1 MTAKEMFE
9 KLGFTKEY
17 LVSALEYKKDCILYY
32 VQNEEKDITIDFWLK
47 SKTIFIGECATKE
60 KMEYE
65 HNTYFGGE
73 IDMDLLQAINKQVE
87 ELEWNK

>member
-9 KLGFTKEY
+9 ELGFTKEY
-17 LVSALEYKKDCILYY
+17 VVDALKNKKAGIIYY
-32 VQNEEKDITIDFWLK
+32 VQNEEKDITIYFWLR

-87 ELEWNK
+87 ELGWNK